1 MTSKIIVFI
10 TFFRSK
16 REQNREKYSGMSC
29 GESTNSL
36 SDIGSGGRHDE
47 RERKHSVSASMT
59 SSFTSDG

>member
-1 MTSKIIVFI
+1 MQIN
-10 TFFRSK
+10 FRSK

-36 SDIGSGGRHDE
+36 SDIGSGGRQSEE

-59 SSFTSDG
+59 SSITSDG